1 MEIRTEIKGIF
12 QVDLDCLDYNNM
24 ILLEN
29 VYKWKNINSYDPKIR
44 PDVISYLI
52 KDVRQYNRFIRKFE
66 QTHLNFS
73 SGYFVGVKHSD
84 NEIAAIYLPFKEGL
98 TL

>member
-1 MEIRTEIKGIF
+1 MEVRTEIKGIF

-44 PDVISYLI
+44 PDVIPYLI
-52 KDVRQYNRFIRKFE
+52 KDVR
-66 QTHLNFS
+66 
-73 SGYFVGVKHSD
+73 
-84 NEIAAIYLPFKEGL
+84 
-98 TL
+98 